1 MRSLELKIPPP
12 WVALAIAAAMWGFA
26 PMAARIEIP
35 IALRIGVGLVAALT
49 GFGIAISGV
58 IAFRRAHTTVSPLK
72 PETASRLVTS
82 GLYRFTRNPM
92 YLGLCLVL
100 TGWAFF
106 LSSALMLLGPL
117 AFIVYI
123 TRFQIVPE
131 ERMLSMLFREAFADY
146 QAKVRRWI

>member
-12 WVALAIAAAMWGFA
+12 LVALLTAAAMWGFSSTG
-26 PMAARIEIP
+26 RIELP
-35 IALRIGVGLVAALT
+35 IALRIGVGLVAALA

-82 GLYRFTRNPM
+82 GVYRFTRNPM
-92 YLGLCLVL
+92 YLGLCVVL
-100 TGWAFF
+100 TAWAFV
-106 LSSALMLLGPL
+106 LSSALLLLGPL
-117 AFIVYI
+117 AFILYI

-131 ERMLSMLFREAFADY
+131 ERMLSRLFGDAFADY
-146 QAKVRRWI
+146 QARVRRWI

>member
-12 WVALAIAAAMWGFA
+12 LVALLIAAAMWSFSATG
-26 PMAARIEIP
+26 RIEMP
-35 IALRIGVGLVAALT
+35 IALRIAVGVVAALA

-72 PETASRLVTS
+72 PDTASRLVTS
-82 GLYRFTRNPM
+82 GVYGFTRNPM

-100 TGWAFF
+100 AGWAFF
-106 LSSALMLLGPL
+106 LSSPLMLLGPL
-117 AFIVYI
+117 AFILYI

-131 ERMLSMLFREAFADY
+131 ERSLSSLFGEAFADY